1 MDDKELTYINMTDII
16 PNASQPRSTFV
27 EKSLVEL
34 ADSIRAHGVLE
45 PILVVR
51 AGTYFKVIA
60 GERRYRAAK
69 IAGLTRIPALIIRK
83 SEQELLEIAIIENL
97 QRQNLNPI
105 EEALAIR
112 SLIENY
118 NLTQEQAAAALGRS
132 RPAICNLL
140 RILSLPPKVQE
151 LVRQGKLSQGHA
163 RALLAL
169 NDPAKIETMAERCIR
184 NKDSVHALTQ
194 QIQQLNQRKAA
205 KPTTA
210 KRPQLSLEFTALVN
224 DMEHVFQMPIKVTGD
239 NRKGTI
245 ALQYEGQADLNR
257 LYDLVQQ
264 LLTPQS
270 D

>member
-1 MDDKELTYINMTDII
+1 MDDKELTYIAITDII
-16 PNASQPRSTFV
+16 PNATQPRSTFI

-45 PILVVR
+45 PILVAR
-51 AGTYFKVIA
+51 AGTYYKVIA

-69 IAGLTRIPALIIRK
+69 IAGLTRIPALVIRK

-105 EEALAIR
+105 EEALAIK
-112 SLIENY
+112 SLIDNY
-118 NLTQEQAAAALGRS
+118 QLTQEQAAAALGRS

-151 LVRQGKLSQGHA
+151 QVRQGQLSQGHA

-169 NDPAKIETMAERCIR
+169 NDPAKIEAMADRCIR
-184 NKDSVHALTQ
+184 NKDSVHALTK
-194 QIQQLNQRKAA
+194 QIQQLNQRKARPKEA
-205 KPTTA
+205 D
-210 KRPQLSLEFTALVN
+210 KRPRFSLEFLALIN
-224 DMEHVFQMPIKVTGD
+224 DMEHAFQMPVTVAGD
-239 NRKGTI
+239 ERKGTLT
-245 ALQYEGQADLNR
+245 LQYEGQGDLNR

-264 LLTPQS
+264 LLAPQ
-270 D
+270 DD